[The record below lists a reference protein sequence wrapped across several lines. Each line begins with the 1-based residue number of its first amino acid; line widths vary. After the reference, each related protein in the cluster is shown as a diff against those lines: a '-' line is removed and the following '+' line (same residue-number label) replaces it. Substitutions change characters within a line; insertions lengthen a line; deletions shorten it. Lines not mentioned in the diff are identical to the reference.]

1 MVFIWILSEKQDFRL
16 FKLSRVNHC
25 QLSTEIFD
33 RELRQADFQ
42 SKESQKETIRLQLKF
57 EKHQAFRV
65 YEEFSGLISTDVV
78 GNLLVEAEFPNHDSL
93 YAYLLSF
100 LDGVEVL
107 DPPEVRQKLAKK
119 LNEISQKYKS

>member
-1 MVFIWILSEKQDFRL
+1 M
-16 FKLSRVNHC
+16 
-25 QLSTEIFD
+25 
-33 RELRQADFQ
+33 
-42 SKESQKETIRLQLKF
+42 KF

-107 DPPEVRQKLAKK
+107 EPPEVRQNLAKK
-119 LNEISQKYKS
+119 LNEISQKYKSWQKLTSLLCYADDRKTEGVNKWNMNGEGLKKLYMV